1 MNAKQKKA
9 AEQKEKDAAAAKT
22 AADDARKK
30 AAKAAGETIVD
41 VEVHPYRKMVVERKN
56 RKE

>member
-1 MNAKQKKA
+1 L
-9 AEQKEKDAAAAKT
+9 KEEAAAA
-22 AADDARKK
+22 AAAIEAKKK
-30 AAKAAGETIVD
+30 AAKAAGEVLVE